1 MILVSVT
8 DGEGVT
14 GWGECPTLSL
24 PGYASEWTD
33 GAWWVL
39 SHMLAPQVARG
50 TEGTG
55 VPGHPMASGAV
66 RDALLD
72 LRLRRAGTGPAAV
85 AGPLA
90 DGVAFGTAVGLDP
103 DVNRVVDAAEQ
114 AVAAGA
120 ALIVLKVAPGAAV
133 TPLQAVRD
141 ALPSIAVAVD
151 ANGSFGETDL
161 AELRAIDALGPAFIE
176 QPLPADDLV
185 GSARLTQALAAPI
198 ALDEGLASVAAL
210 EAAAAL
216 GAARMV
222 TIKPAHWGGVE
233 AALTGVARARGLGW
247 EVHVG
252 GMLESSLG
260 RSAARVLA
268 AQREPHGDA
277 ASAFAGIVGPSAL
290 LFAADLVEPTDV
302 DVDGCVPVPRGPG
315 LAPPPDPDRLSAL
328 TVDVWPP
335 PVTVGTTARGPE
347 RRPHPVRPA
356 S

>member
-8 DGEGVT
+8 DREGVT
-14 GWGECPTLSL
+14 GWGECPTLSR
-24 PGYASEWTD
+24 PGYAAEWTD

-39 SHMLAPQVARG
+39 RHVLAPQVATG
-50 TEGTG
+50 VDGPG

-72 LRLRRAGTGPAAV
+72 LRLRRAGAGPDAV

-133 TPLQAVRD
+133 APLEAVRA
-141 ALPSIAVAVD
+141 ALPSTVVAVD
-151 ANGSFGETDL
+151 ANGCFGETDL
-161 AELRAIDALGPAFIE
+161 AELKAIDALGPAFIE

-185 GSARLTQALAAPI
+185 GSARVTETLAAPI

-222 TIKPAHWGGVE
+222 TIKPARWGGVE
-233 AALTGVARARGLGW
+233 AALAGAARARRLGW

-252 GMLESSLG
+252 GMLESGLG
-260 RSAARVLA
+260 RGAARVLA
-268 AQREPHGDA
+268 ARREPHGDA
-277 ASAFAGIVGPSAL
+277 AASSVATSAFAGMVGPSGL
-290 LFAADLVEPTDV
+290 LYAADVVEPTDV
-302 DVDGCVPVPRGPG
+302 DLDGRVPVPRGPG
-315 LAPPPDPDRLSAL
+315 LAPPPDPDRLFAL
-328 TVDVWPP
+328 TVDVWP
-335 PVTVGTTARGPE
+335 
-347 RRPHPVRPA
+347 RR
-356 S
+356 